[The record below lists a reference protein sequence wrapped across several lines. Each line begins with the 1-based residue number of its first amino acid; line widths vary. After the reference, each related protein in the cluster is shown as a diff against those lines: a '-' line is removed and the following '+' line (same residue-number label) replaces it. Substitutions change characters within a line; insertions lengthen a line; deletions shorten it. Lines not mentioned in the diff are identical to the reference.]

1 MGGAVVVPPVPSV
14 PPGPVVGGGVGVG
27 VGEPGPD
34 VGGLV
39 GVGNGIGPGPG
50 PGGTGGWS
58 SKILTAIHNAIA
70 AIASMRAKA
79 AR

>member
-1 MGGAVVVPPVPSV
+1 MGGAVVVPVP
-14 PPGPVVGGGVGVG
+14 PGLPGPVVGD
-27 VGEPGPD
+27 GPVLGD
-34 VGGLV
+34 GDGLDGDGLV
-39 GVGNGIGPGPG
+39 GVGSGSGPGPG

-70 AIASMRAKA
+70 AIARTRAKA